1 MANRSDLSPA
11 DYPMIRSQGDTV
23 WEESVALVKD
33 GVAWEPTSALAQVRE
48 ERSRASTLVVDLSA
62 SLDGSTLTFGDGV
75 SLDDV
80 DPGTYWWDVQVTDAD
95 GTLTIMGGTFT
106 VLADVSDS

>member
-1 MANRSDLSPA
+1 M
-11 DYPMIRSQGDTV
+11 
-23 WEESVALVKD
+23 ALVKD
-33 GVAWEPTSALAQVRE
+33 GSAWEPSSALAQVRE
-48 ERSRASTLVVDLSA
+48 SRSRTATLVKDLEA
-62 SLDGSTLTFGDGV
+62 ALDGSTLTFGDGV

>member
-11 DYPMIRSQGDTV
+11 NYPMIRSQGDTV

-33 GVAWEPTSALAQVRE
+33 GSAWEPDSALAQVRE
-48 ERSRASTLVVDLSA
+48 SRSRTATLVVDLGA
-62 SLDGSTLTFGDGV
+62 SLSTSTLTFGDGV
-75 SLDDV
+75 SLDAV
-80 DPGTYWWDVQVTDAD
+80 DPGVYYWDVQVTDSI

>member
-1 MANRSDLSPA
+1 
-11 DYPMIRSQGDTV
+11 MIRTQGDTV
-23 WEESVALVKD
+23 WEETIALVKD
-33 GVAWEPTSALAQVRE
+33 GSAWEPDTALAQVRE
-48 ERSRASTLVVDLSA
+48 SKSRTATLVKDLSA
-62 SLDGSTLTFGDGV
+62 SLDGSDLSFGDGV

-80 DPGTYWWDVQVTDAD
+80 DPGTYWWDVQVTDTD